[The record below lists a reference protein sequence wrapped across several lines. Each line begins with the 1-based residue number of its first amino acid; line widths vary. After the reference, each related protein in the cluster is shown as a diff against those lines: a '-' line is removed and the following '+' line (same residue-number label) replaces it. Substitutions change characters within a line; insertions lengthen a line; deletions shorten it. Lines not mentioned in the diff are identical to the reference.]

1 MIRTKIEKTEKVR
14 RINGVLFAA
23 PLLAGLMVSSQGFA
37 KPANYKGEVVG
48 VTVEGRAL
56 KAFDKATQGLGKL
69 SEGSI
74 KNLTKIGQM
83 IIAVVS
89 GKGVVLEEEACIGC
103 LREKGEV
110 DPLTGEISRQKEE
123 VVLDEYQFSIGNKSL
138 AMKFAKV
145 LRDELKGLKGIVVTS
160 DEGRVIVRN
169 TNNQQTVAFD

>member
-1 MIRTKIEKTEKVR
+1 
-14 RINGVLFAA
+14 
-23 PLLAGLMVSSQGFA
+23 
-37 KPANYKGEVVG
+37 
-48 VTVEGRAL
+48 
-56 KAFDKATQGLGKL
+56 
-69 SEGSI
+69 
-74 KNLTKIGQM
+74 M